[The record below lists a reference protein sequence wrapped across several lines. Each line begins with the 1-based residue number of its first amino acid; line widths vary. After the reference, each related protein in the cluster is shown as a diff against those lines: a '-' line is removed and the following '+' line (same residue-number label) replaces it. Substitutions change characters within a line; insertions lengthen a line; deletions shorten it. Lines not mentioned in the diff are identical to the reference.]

1 MSTSN
6 PIIALLANEKLTGDN
21 FITWKN
27 NMNIVL
33 VSEDYKFVL
42 TEECPPQPAA
52 NATRAARKSYEK
64 WTHANN
70 KARCYM
76 LAGMTGVLRAKHEKM
91 ETAYEIMESL
101 QAMFG
106 QQSDQSRHDA
116 IRKAINAKMKRGTP
130 VRDHILNM
138 INYFGEAEVHRA
150 TIDDRTQVS
159 MILESLSPDFL
170 QFKSNY
176 VMNKLNYTMT
186 QLLNELQTFE
196 SISKDKSKD
205 SSTTVAE
212 ANIAEENP
220 STSNKNKKR
229 KSKGSSGSKPKKSKK
244 GNTSTK
250 KNNSKDKKLKEKCF
264 HCRVEGH

>member
-1 MSTSN
+1 MCLLTCIMHHVYYSEFFVIFIFKYVECYFIYLISANMSTSN

-21 FITWKN
+21 FIKWKS

-42 TEECPPQPAA
+42 MEESPPQPAT
-52 NATRAARKSYEK
+52 NATCAAREK

-76 LAGMTGVLRAKHEKM
+76 LAGMTDVLRAKHERM

-116 IRKAINAKMKRGTP
+116 IKKAMNAKMKRGTP
-130 VRDHILNM
+130 VRDHVLNM
-138 INYFGEAEVHRA
+138 INYFGEAEAHRA

-159 MILESLSPDFL
+159 MILESLSPDF
-170 QFKSNY
+170 F
-176 VMNKLNYTMT
+176 
-186 QLLNELQTFE
+186 
-196 SISKDKSKD
+196 SI
-205 SSTTVAE
+205 
-212 ANIAEENP
+212 
-220 STSNKNKKR
+220 
-229 KSKGSSGSKPKKSKK
+229 
-244 GNTSTK
+244 
-250 KNNSKDKKLKEKCF
+250 
-264 HCRVEGH
+264 